1 MPNIISK
8 FFRIAREGATTD
20 GREITRD
27 QIDQMAENYQPS
39 VFGARIWLEH
49 FRSLLPE
56 SIFQAYGDVVAV
68 RAEDDEDGKRVLSAQ
83 LSPTAALIAINKERQ
98 KVYTSIEMDTSFSDS
113 GQAYLVGLA
122 VTDTPASLGTEML
135 AFSKQHDGKILQE
148 TENLFSKALE
158 VNAADISGEAK
169 DKAVDSLFT
178 RVKALLS
185 KNNSENAD
193 KQDDRFSD
201 FEQSLTLLAEN
212 QQSLQDEL
220 ADQSQAG
227 KVTELTSELKALK
240 ESLATLTAGLSG
252 DRAENHS
259 SRPESTGTG
268 DHIETDC

>member
-122 VTDTPASLGTEML
+122 VTDTPA
-135 AFSKQHDGKILQE
+135 K
-148 TENLFSKALE
+148 
-158 VNAADISGEAK
+158 SGYR
-169 DKAVDSLFT
+169 D
-178 RVKALLS
+178 
-185 KNNSENAD
+185 
-193 KQDDRFSD
+193 
-201 FEQSLTLLAEN
+201 
-212 QQSLQDEL
+212 
-220 ADQSQAG
+220 
-227 KVTELTSELKALK
+227 
-240 ESLATLTAGLSG
+240 AGLLQT
-252 DRAENHS
+252 A
-259 SRPESTGTG
+259 
-268 DHIETDC
+268 